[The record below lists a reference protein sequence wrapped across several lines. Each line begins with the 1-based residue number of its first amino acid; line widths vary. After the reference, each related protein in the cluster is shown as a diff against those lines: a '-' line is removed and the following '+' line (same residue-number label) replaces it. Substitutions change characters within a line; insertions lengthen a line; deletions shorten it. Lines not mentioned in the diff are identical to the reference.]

1 MDRKPEDNERTLGP
15 VGGGE
20 AVVALPGL
28 VRPRRRFRLPRTI
41 DWGPPVAPSR
51 ARAAVAA
58 LALVASAAVVTRED
72 GLDWTPDRML
82 LVFLVPA
89 LVLGAA
95 RKYLRDFVPF
105 AILIF
110 AYAELRGLAHVIS
123 PHPFYAPQLR
133 LERALFGVVPAQWLQ
148 QRLLDGTTTRWY
160 DTLAGELLRVHY
172 VVPPLLAFL
181 LWTRSRALFFR
192 FAASMIVLSFAAAL
206 VFAAFPAAPPWAA
219 AKAGLLP
226 GVVKLP
232 HPFTTHASSA
242 GLNAH
247 SSLGTFVPGNPYAA
261 IPSLHAGYAFLVFLT
276 VASLAL
282 RFGGRFRW
290 PLVALCAVYPLLQS
304 LAVVYTGNHYV
315 VDIVIGDLFAAGA
328 FVLTNRAADRLGLPR
343 L

>member
-1 MDRKPEDNERTLGP
+1 MDRKPVDNERTLGP
-15 VGGGE
+15 VGGE

-41 DWGPPVAPSR
+41 DWGAPVAPSR
-51 ARAAVAA
+51 ARAAVAGI
-58 LALVASAAVVTRED
+58 ALVAAAAAVTWQD

-82 LVFLVPA
+82 FVFLVPA
-89 LVLGAA
+89 LVLGGA

-110 AYAELRGLAHVIS
+110 AYAELRGLAHLLS

-148 QRLLDGTTTRWY
+148 QHLLDGTTTRWY

-206 VFAAFPAAPPWAA
+206 VFAVYPAAPPWAA

-232 HPFTTHASSA
+232 HPSTAVSA
-242 GLNAH
+242 GLSAH
-247 SSLGTFVPGNPYAA
+247 SSLGSIVPGNPYAA

-276 VASLAL
+276 LASLAL

-290 PLVALCAVYPLLQS
+290 PLVALCFAYPLLQS

-343 L
+343 T

>member
-1 MDRKPEDNERTLGP
+1 MDRKPVDNERTLGP
-15 VGGGE
+15 VGGE
-20 AVVALPGL
+20 AVVVLPGL
-28 VRPRRRFRLPRTI
+28 VRPERRRVPRVVLRG
-41 DWGPPVAPSR
+41 DWGPPVSPSR
-51 ARAAVAA
+51 ARAAAAAVA
-58 LALVASAAVVTRED
+58 LIASAALVTWQD

-89 LVLGAA
+89 LVLGGAT
-95 RKYLRDFVPF
+95 RYLRDFVPF

-123 PHPFYAPQLR
+123 PHPYYTPQLR

-148 QRLLDGTTTRWY
+148 QRLWDGSDDWY
-160 DTLAGELLRVHY
+160 DTLSNELLRVHY

-219 AKAGLLP
+219 AQAGLLP
-226 GVVKLP
+226 GVEKLP
-232 HPFTTHASSA
+232 HPFTADVSSV

-247 SSLGTFVPGNPYAA
+247 SSLGSIVPGNPYAA

-282 RFGGRFRW
+282 RLGGRFRW
-290 PLVALCAVYPLLQS
+290 LLVALCFTYPLLQS

-315 VDIVIGDLFAAGA
+315 VDIVIGDLFALGA
-328 FVLTNRAADRLGLPR
+328 FVATNRAADRLGLPR
-343 L
+343 R

>member
-1 MDRKPEDNERTLGP
+1 MDLKTVDSEHTLGP
-15 VGGGE
+15 VGGE

-28 VRPRRRFRLPRTI
+28 VRSRRRLRLPRSI
-41 DWGPPVAPSR
+41 EWGPPVSPSR
-51 ARAAVAA
+51 ARAAAA
-58 LALVASAAVVTRED
+58 GVALVASAALVTWQD

-89 LVLGAA
+89 LVLRGAL
-95 RKYLRDFVPF
+95 KYLRDFVPF
-105 AILIF
+105 AVLIF

-133 LERALFGVVPAQWLQ
+133 LEQALFGTVPAQWLQ
-148 QRLLDGTTTRWY
+148 SRLWDGSSDWY
-160 DTLAGELLRVHY
+160 DTLANELLRVHY

-181 LWTRSRALFFR
+181 LWTRSRARFFR
-192 FAASMIVLSFAAAL
+192 FAASMIVLSFAAAF

-232 HPFTTHASSA
+232 HPFAHASAA

-247 SSLGTFVPGNPYAA
+247 STLGSFVPGNPYAA

-282 RFGGRFRW
+282 RHGGRFGR
-290 PLVALCAVYPLLQS
+290 PLAAACFAYPLLQS

-315 VDIVIGDLFAAGA
+315 VDIVVGDLFALGA
-328 FVLTNRAADRLGLPR
+328 FVATNRAADRLGLPR
-343 L
+343 